1 MANYV
6 YTMNRVGKIVP
17 PKRQI
22 LKDISLSF
30 FPGAKIG
37 VLGLNGSGKSSLLK
51 IMAGVDKEID
61 GEAMPMAGLSIGYLE
76 QEPKLNPEHTVRDA
90 IDEVRG
96 SSSFDDAVRS
106 LGRRIRTLRREQPY
120 VFAAGIAV
128 SAIVLAG
135 LVARAQR

>member
-1 MANYV
+1 MTDSTRRSAEDMLERGRDAV
-6 YTMNRVGKIVP
+6 ER
-17 PKRQI
+17 
-22 LKDISLSF
+22 
-30 FPGAKIG
+30 GARD
-37 VLGLNGSGKSSLLK
+37 
-51 IMAGVDKEID
+51 A
-61 GEAMPMAGLSIGYLE
+61 
-76 QEPKLNPEHTVRDA
+76 RDA

-106 LGRRIRTLRREQPY
+106 IGRRIRTLRREQPY

>member
-1 MANYV
+1 MTDATTRPSADEV
-6 YTMNRVGKIVP
+6 LERGRAAVE
-17 PKRQI
+17 R
-22 LKDISLSF
+22 
-30 FPGAKIG
+30 GAQG
-37 VLGLNGSGKSSLLK
+37 
-51 IMAGVDKEID
+51 A
-61 GEAMPMAGLSIGYLE
+61 
-76 QEPKLNPEHTVRDA
+76 RDA